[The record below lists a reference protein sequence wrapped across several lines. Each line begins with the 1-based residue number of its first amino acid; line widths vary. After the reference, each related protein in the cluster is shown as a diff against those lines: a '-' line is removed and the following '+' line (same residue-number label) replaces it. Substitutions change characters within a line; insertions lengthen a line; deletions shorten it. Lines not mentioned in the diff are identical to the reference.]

1 VIILSLAVF
10 DRVKAEGFALDM
22 PTKFARIGSVS
33 LGLDDGY
40 LLLRGTAEV
49 KFRND
54 TRTFS

>member
-1 VIILSLAVF
+1 MLSLAVF

-33 LGLDDGY
+33 SGLDDGH